1 MRILDKYILKRFL
14 TTFVFTLLILI
25 PIAIAIDVS
34 EKIDNFL
41 ENPDLTFTEV
51 IYDYYVNFI
60 IYYTWKFTD
69 IKDMVFS

>member
-41 ENPDLTFTEV
+41 EVPM
-51 IYDYYVNFI
+51 VNNFF
-60 IYYTWKFTD
+60 KRLN
-69 IKDMVFS
+69 